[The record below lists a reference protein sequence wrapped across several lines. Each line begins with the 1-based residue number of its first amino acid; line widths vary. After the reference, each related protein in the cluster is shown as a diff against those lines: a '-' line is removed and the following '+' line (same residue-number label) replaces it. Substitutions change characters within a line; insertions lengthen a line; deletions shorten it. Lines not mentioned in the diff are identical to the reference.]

1 MRMTTT
7 TCMLALGLH
16 AGGCAANGP
25 GGDDGDGGGGTDAR
39 TTNGTNVNQ
48 SGSRIKMNVLS
59 TPDGAKAFAGW
70 RDTELDVDC
79 NFMLAGDGATRCLPV
94 TDTYQVSPIYF
105 ADAACTIP
113 AGLRSGCTGPEPRH
127 ILRYPDTTTC
137 PSGGYRIHQAGARY
151 TTGYVRS
158 GASCVALT
166 PSPTTAYYA
175 LGAEVAPSTFQSAT
189 TAVE

>member
-1 MRMTTT
+1 MQMTTW
-7 TCMLALGLH
+7 MLALGLC

-25 GGDDGDGGGGTDAR
+25 GGDDTGDGGGGTDAR

-59 TPDGAKAFAGW
+59 TPDGAKSFASW
-70 RDTELDVDC
+70 RDTELNVDC
-79 NFMLAGDGATRCLPV
+79 SFMVAGDGATRCLPV

-113 AGLRSGCTGPEPRH
+113 VGIRSSCAGPEPRH

-137 PSGGYRIHQAGARY
+137 PSGGYRVFQAGAKY
-151 TTGYVRS
+151 TTGYLRS
-158 GASCVALT
+158 GASCIALT

-175 LGAEVAPSTFQSAT
+175 LGTEVAPSTFQSAT